1 MTASLLRRGTHAAVG
16 PLEPISGPSMS
27 NLVALLKSRV
37 SANNYDTTLPLSD
50 ADITDLVGLA
60 TLAPS
65 AFNLQN
71 WKFIAVRSSES
82 KARLLPLAY
91 GQQKVQDAAVT
102 FIVCG
107 TLSPQDTI
115 SAALKPSLDAGIL
128 SEAIFNGWVGTV
140 RGMYGENPSFQRDEA
155 VRSASLA
162 AMTLILAAQDKGM
175 VSGPMIGFD
184 AAGVAAA
191 FDLAATEVPVMLV
204 TVGYPAAGNWPQ
216 KPRKPASEV
225 LSIV

>member
-1 MTASLLRRGTHAAVG
+1 
-16 PLEPISGPSMS
+16 MS
-27 NLVALLKSRV
+27 HLVALLRSRV
-37 SANNYDTTLPLSD
+37 SANNYDTARPLSD
-50 ADITDLVGLA
+50 SEIADLVGLA

-82 KARLLPLAY
+82 KARLLPLAF
-91 GQQKVQDAAVT
+91 GQQKVHDAPVT

-107 TLSPQDTI
+107 TLSPQDTV
-115 SAALKPSLDAGIL
+115 SAALKPSLDAGIINE
-128 SEAIFNGWVGTV
+128 SIFNGWVGAV
-140 RGMYGENPSFQRDEA
+140 RGMYGESPSLQRDEA

-162 AMTLILAAQDKGM
+162 AMTLMLAAQDMGM

-191 FDLAATEVPVMLV
+191 FDLAATDVPVMLI
-204 TVGYPAAGNWPQ
+204 TVGYAAAGNWPQ